1 MSDLFENIEL
11 QMQKDAKEKN
21 PRSAILAS
29 QLETEKIFSKFIDEN
44 PNRVSII
51 EKEIKDVTDKYAFQY
66 EVDPDLIYRETVSYL
81 TKNAIMM
88 DEPEEEMQGLLPGI
102 RESLDLMRENGF
114 NQLAEDW
121 EERLSSMSP
130 SNQADFYPEVIDS
143 FIEAVQ
149 SSPQTEMWEM
159 DPNQYNEWD
168 KSSSWQ
174 EGYGNYNVPSQE
186 QLMQRIEQLE
196 KELANLKG
204 DDEPYYAN
212 PFWPSTTHGEVRKGI
227 EEELGD
233 LKRRMSSTHKDL
245 SDEELLNKIKEHV
258 SQLKKLD
265 EPMSEDL
272 EALHQE
278 LWDRS
283 GHGDKWRNR
292 NKKEGEEKTAAGNY
306 VSYQIKGNDHFLCP
320 HCAHEMSGED
330 LDWENNLT
338 GISSNEMADII
349 KYVGH
354 SGKCDQCGMDFSGNQ
369 KKSAFFWDDWDLSGL
384 EEQFPVGAENLPYG
398 DDYESAFIREA
409 IRRNMPILG
418 RIHDLA
424 MESGHDRLANDV
436 KPHHLYNIA
445 NKKGIDGLN
454 EYAADM
460 ARKLWE
466 VLKGDRRPEQR
477 SFYEQNKD
485 ELVNLITEANAIA
498 YETNPMRVSQREASV
513 AIFIGLEQAMIQ
525 KEAMEIYG
533 GPIWDEIKERWKAA
547 PGAGS
552 GLFGGGVNYEI
563 PGKGPGLG
571 PQGAE
576 IPGATWHDYL
586 MRSNLYGNKPYPVRK
601 DQEVDVEDGPKPPP
615 PPDLTPTI
623 VTGDRGTNV
632 RITHFT
638 PIEQRLLEV
647 YMNKGLNEKYAS
659 IIVQSVGEMAQL
671 QVDAPG
677 LPVASE
683 DPDSVNI
690 EKEIGGPE
698 GDKYRNINVEET
710 SKAIGVEHQ
719 EPGPE
724 FEEVREFIQPG
735 GEAPYSDNDERTE
748 KNKDKYKGEADRS
761 KMDGKGVKQEDNA
774 PTN

>member
-1 MSDLFENIEL
+1 MSDLFENMEL
-11 QMQKDAKEKN
+11 QMQEDAKEKN

-29 QLETEKIFSKFIDEN
+29 QLETEKRFSKFIDEN

-66 EVDPDLIYRETVSYL
+66 EVDPDLVYRETVSYL

-88 DEPEEEMQGLLPGI
+88 DEPEQEMQGTLPGI

-121 EERLSSMSP
+121 EDRLSSMSP

-143 FIEAVQ
+143 FVEAVQ

-159 DPNQYNEWD
+159 DPNQYDEWD
-168 KSSSWQ
+168 KASSWQ
-174 EGYGNYNVPSQE
+174 EGYNNYDVPSE
-186 QLMQRIEQLE
+186 EKLIQRI
-196 KELANLKG
+196 KELEEELESLKG

-212 PFWPSTTHGEVRKGI
+212 PFWPNATHGEVRKGI
-227 EEELGD
+227 EEELGN
-233 LKRRMSSTHKDL
+233 LKNRMSSTHKDL

-258 SQLKKLD
+258 NQLKKLD

-272 EALHQE
+272 EELHQE

-338 GISSNEMADII
+338 GISSNEMADIV

-354 SGKCDQCGMDFSGNQ
+354 SGKCDQCGMDLMKDSQ
-369 KKSAFFWDDWDLSGL
+369 KESSETFLPIGKKLISM
-384 EEQFPVGAENLPYG
+384 AE
-398 DDYESAFIREA
+398 
-409 IRRNMPILG
+409 
-418 RIHDLA
+418 
-424 MESGHDRLANDV
+424 ESGHSKLAD
-436 KPHHLYNIA
+436 KWLKDWMDPATSAEGAHEKIA
-445 NKKGIDGLN
+445 S
-454 EYAADM
+454 AA
-460 ARKLWE
+460 RQLWE
-466 VLKGDRRPEQR
+466 VLKGDRRPEVR
-477 SFYEQNKD
+477 EFYSKNKD
-485 ELVNLITEANAIA
+485 ELINLMTEANTIA
-498 YETNPMRVSQREASV
+498 YEINPARVSQREASV
-513 AIFIGLEQAMIQ
+513 ARFVGLEQAMIQ

-533 GPIWDEIKERWKAA
+533 GPIWDEIKNRWKAA

-552 GLFGGGVNYEI
+552 SLFGGGVEYEI

-586 MRSNLYGNKPYPVRK
+586 MRSNLYGNKSYPVRK
-601 DQEVDVEDGPKPPP
+601 DQEVKVEDGPP
-615 PPDLTPTI
+615 PPDPDLPPTI

-724 FEEVREFIQPG
+724 FEEVREFVQPG